1 MHASSSTLAISLAIT
16 LVAALGAKADD
27 APPQTVPNTG
37 SGTASGV
44 AAACVLTNT
53 CPANSNSRITS
64 VEPSMNNGSSII
76 TVKADASLASAAAVY
91 FGTAAVTSF
100 TVNSDGSLAVSIY
113 NMPFP
118 PGGSKVPVSVL
129 VNGQGGQFMVYGTAT
144 FEVQLG
150 TMVLSGPLAF
160 DASSVD
166 DWTSQPGTGRSFGLP
181 VASNL
186 MFNQPPVFHVHSEL
200 DSTSNQWSPGPT
212 YPNPRYVGNLGLFI
226 VNLEM
231 CDSGATSGDGQ
242 CTNYDGST
250 GYWQSATGNP
260 GVNSLG
266 SAQFAEGTVASINN
280 KTFPANP
287 LFQAHLV
294 PLIQGGVNADD
305 TLTLDTSSEFDQ
317 QNLVRTFRLDAS
329 VALTDTNDPGTPN
342 DRYDQRYS
350 APFNVVVAPAAFLQV
365 KAQPVAI
372 VYAPP
377 GNQSTASLTTTTSYN
392 TTYNFG
398 NSNSTTNK
406 QTTETITSQSVSM
419 SMGLKASVGL
429 ASVNANFSEGDG
441 ETWDISTT
449 SSVSNQSQ
457 TQNGLQSGAGFSFT
471 PTIGADPL
479 TVPGSGL
486 VCASATASSQCPST
500 SVDPNWQL
508 HQPFMSDLFFLMVH
522 PQYALY
528 EVGKGQQQTVLYHA
542 APVIIEAPVLVL
554 SECATGQAPEQGPGP
569 CTFTYPE
576 STSTTSGGPPTQM
589 GERGTMTLTQAEAN
603 NLLALDPFYQA
614 GTQNADIPLTRGVM
628 IKPIVY
634 GNYIGFDT
642 RPNPVALNEANT
654 NVTNWQQNGM
664 TTYATSISAAES
676 STTSMAAGFSVAYIA
691 SEGLSGNWSTQTKD
705 TNEVDTQ
712 TQYSNSS
719 AASNQTVVTITGT
732 LSDFDSQIQ
741 GSNGQLCKTCHPP
754 LPTQP
759 SVNVYQ
765 DKILGGMMFQDPAA
779 PPSVPRLPWQ
789 VVASASLGDL
799 YALDLQQEQRMN
811 RFSDVAA
818 NSPDKGAIG
827 ISARTGVMIGY
838 ADGTFHPSQ
847 GFSRGDL
854 AVALAAALKL
864 NLPAAQTSF
873 SDVSSGDYVGRAAE
887 AAVKAG
893 VLKPPTAGKLGSTDV
908 LTRQEVAIALVSAFK
923 PKSTTTPA
931 PKDIQTVP
939 ASARS
944 QVTDAVSAGYIKL
957 NADGTFKP
965 TATMSRAEAAEAFL
979 TAIKKG

>member
-1 MHASSSTLAISLAIT
+1 MHTSSSTLAISLAIT
-16 LVAALGAKADD
+16 LVSALGATADD
-27 APPQTVPNTG
+27 TPLQTGLPSNTG
-37 SGTASGV
+37 SGIVTASCAV
-44 AAACVLTNT
+44 TNT
-53 CPANSNSRITS
+53 CASGSNSRITS
-64 VEPSMNNGSSII
+64 VEPSMNNGSSTI
-76 TVKADASLASAAAVY
+76 TVKANTSLASAAAVY
-91 FGTAAVTSF
+91 FGTTAVTSF
-100 TVNSDGSLAVSIY
+100 TANSDGSLAVYIY

-118 PGGSKVPVSVL
+118 LAGSKVPVSVL
-129 VNGQGGQFMVYGTAT
+129 LKGQGGQTMVYGTAT

-150 TMVLSGPLAF
+150 TMVLNGPLAY
-160 DASSVD
+160 DLNAVD
-166 DWTSQPGTGRSFGLP
+166 DWTSQPGTGRNFGLP
-181 VASNL
+181 AASNL

-200 DSTSNQWSPGPT
+200 DSTSNQWQSGPT
-212 YPNPRYVGNLGLFI
+212 YPNPRNVGNLGLFI

-231 CDSGATSGDGQ
+231 CDSAATSGDGQ
-242 CTNYDGST
+242 CTNFDGST
-250 GYWQSATGNP
+250 GYWQSATGKP
-260 GVNSLG
+260 GVNSSG
-266 SAQFAEGTVASINN
+266 YAQFAEDTVALINN

-305 TLTLDTSSEFDQ
+305 TLTLDTSSMFNQ
-317 QNLVRTFRLDAS
+317 QNLVRTFRLDAGI
-329 VALTDTNDPGTPN
+329 ALTDTNDPGTPS
-342 DRYDQRYS
+342 DRFDQRYS

-398 NSNSTTNK
+398 NSNTTTNK
-406 QTTETITSQSVSM
+406 ETAETVSSQSVSM
-419 SMGLKASVGL
+419 SMGLKASVGV
-429 ASVNANFSEGDG
+429 ANVDANFSEGDG
-441 ETWDISTT
+441 ETWDNSTT
-449 SSVSNQSQ
+449 DSVSTQSGKQ
-457 TQNGLQSGAGFSFT
+457 TGLQSGAGFSIT
-471 PTIGADPL
+471 YPIGADPL

-486 VCASATASSQCPST
+486 VCAAATATSKCPST

-508 HQPFMSDLFFLMVH
+508 HQPFMTDLFFLMVH

-542 APVIIEAPVLVL
+542 APVIIEAPVLLL
-554 SECATGQAPEQGPGP
+554 SECATGQVPEQAPGP

-576 STSTTSGGPPTQM
+576 STEEVVNGKTEQVASV
-589 GERGTMTLTQAEAN
+589 GTMTLTQAEAN
-603 NLLALDPFYQA
+603 NLLALDPFYEA
-614 GTQNADIPLTRGVM
+614 GTQNADIPPTRGVM
-628 IKPIVY
+628 VAPIVY
-634 GNYIGFDT
+634 GNWIGFDT

-654 NVTNWQQNGM
+654 NVSNWQQNGT
-664 TTYATSISAAES
+664 TTYGTSVSSAES
-676 STTSMAAGFSVAYIA
+676 ETTSMAAGFSVGYIFT
-691 SEGLSGNWSTQTKD
+691 EGLSGNWSTQTKE

-712 TQYSNSS
+712 TQYSNST
-719 AASNQTVVTITGT
+719 AVSNQTVVTITGS
-732 LSDFDSQIQ
+732 LSDFDNQIL
-741 GSNGQLCKTCHPP
+741 GSNGPLCKNCHDP
-754 LPTQP
+754 LQKQP

-779 PPSVPRLPWQ
+779 PPSVTLKPWQ
-789 VVASASLGDL
+789 VVTSASLVEL
-799 YALDLQQEQRMN
+799 YAVDLQQEQRLN
-811 RFSDVAA
+811 RFSDVEA
-818 NSPDKGAIG
+818 NSPDKAAIG
-827 ISARTGVMIGY
+827 MVARTGVMIGY
-838 ADGTFHPSQ
+838 VDGTFHPSQ

-854 AVALAAALKL
+854 AIALAAGLKL

-873 SDVSSGDYVGRAAE
+873 SDVASGDYAGRAAE

-893 VLKPPTAGKLGSTDV
+893 VLKPPTAGKLGTTDV

-923 PKSTTTPA
+923 PKSTTTPT

-957 NADGTFKP
+957 NGDFTFRP

-979 TAIKKG
+979 IAIKKG